1 MVLDSQPSGAPP
13 PRRSDLRSTYPVRGL
28 NGQVVQTIGRRIASG
43 FYEPGGTL
51 NPDALG
57 AELDVSRTV
66 VREALKVLTA
76 KGMVDAR
83 PKRGTFVRPRNEW
96 SLLDPDLLRWQF
108 EGRRDSSFFTK
119 LTEFRAIVEPA
130 GARLATFRRTDADLL
145 ELEAALEAMSAARR
159 DADALTAA
167 DLQFH
172 CALLAA
178 AHNEFLDQMQVVIE
192 TGLYARDALVYH
204 AEDWSDPLPVH
215 VAVLEAVRNRDAAG
229 AEAAVLTLLD
239 LSVRDIERLQRSV
252 PARGELITDG
262 DGGMDR

>member
-1 MVLDSQPSGAPP
+1 
-13 PRRSDLRSTYPVRGL
+13 VRGL

-51 NPDALG
+51 NLDALG
-57 AELDVSRTV
+57 EELDVSRTV

-83 PKRGTFVRPRNEW
+83 PKRGTFVRPRDEW

-108 EGRRDSSFFTK
+108 EGRQDSSFFTK

-130 GARLATFRRTDADLL
+130 GARLATFRRTDGDLVEL
-145 ELEAALEAMSAARR
+145 ELALEAMQAARR

-167 DLQFH
+167 DLRFH

-204 AEDWSDPLPVH
+204 AAGGWSDPLPVH

-239 LSVRDIERLQRSV
+239 LSVRDLERLQRSE
-252 PARGELITDG
+252 PASGEITTDG
-262 DGGMDR
+262 DGGTGR